1 MEAMLRCQ
9 SEDISGGTLSRIGY
23 VMRSRLLLSS
33 IACFDTWG
41 QTMQKKRLD
50 MNLNSRSASGSLSEA
65 CVQMDS
71 TLSQTMPEKSKC
83 KMMAT
88 AMLLMDM
95 QVSKL
100 KEEQRKEEA
109 ALLLVRCSANAK
121 LENEFKT

>member
-1 MEAMLRCQ
+1 
-9 SEDISGGTLSRIGY
+9 
-23 VMRSRLLLSS
+23 
-33 IACFDTWG
+33 
-41 QTMQKKRLD
+41 
-50 MNLNSRSASGSLSEA
+50 
-65 CVQMDS
+65 
-71 TLSQTMPEKSKC
+71 
-83 KMMAT
+83 MMAT

>member
-71 TLSQTMPEKSKC
+71 TLSQTMPENPNANDGNSDAPGGHASQQAKGR
-83 KMMAT
+83 T
-88 AMLLMDM
+88 A
-95 QVSKL
+95 
-100 KEEQRKEEA
+100 KEK
-109 ALLLVRCSANAK
+109 LLLAAEWCSASAK
-121 LENEFKT
+121 LEKRI